1 MGTRSNIAY
10 KKSDG
15 KIVSM
20 YCHYDG
26 YPQYNGVMLNEH
38 YNTKE
43 KARGLV
49 DNGYQSSLK
58 ETVEESNKDRVH
70 EEPPTTYHSF
80 HAFIMDINFDIE
92 WVYLFKDNAWYYAET
107 SLIRLPNG
115 KYDIEVDDFSLLSDL
130 HYTINVGD
138 QS

>member
-26 YPQYNGVMLNEH
+26 YPEHNGVILSEH

-49 DNGYQSSLK
+49 DNGYQSGLE
-58 ETVEESNKDRVH
+58 ETVEKSNLRRVH
-70 EEPPTTYHSF
+70 EDPPTTYHSF

-92 WVYLFKDNAWYYAET
+92 YVYLFKDGAWYYAET
-107 SLIRLPNG
+107 SLIKLPNG
-115 KYDIEVDDFSLLSDL
+115 KYDVEVDDFSLLTDL
-130 HYTINVGD
+130 HFIKQVGEK
-138 QS
+138 

>member
-115 KYDIEVDDFSLLSDL
+115 KYNIEVDDFSLLSDL

>member
-26 YPQYNGVMLNEH
+26 YPQHNGVILSEH

-43 KARGLV
+43 KARALV
-49 DNGYQSSLK
+49 DNGYQSGLE
-58 ETVEESNKDRVH
+58 ETVEKSNLRRVH
-70 EEPPTTYHSF
+70 EDPPTTYHSF

-92 WVYLFKDNAWYYAET
+92 WVYLFKDDAWYYAET
-107 SLIRLPNG
+107 SLIKLPNG
-115 KYDIEVDDFSLLSDL
+115 SYDVEVDDFSLLTDL
-130 HYTINVGD
+130 HFIKQVGEK
-138 QS
+138 

>member
-26 YPQYNGVMLNEH
+26 YPEHNGVILSEH

-43 KARGLV
+43 KARALV
-49 DNGYQSSLK
+49 DNGYQSGLE
-58 ETVEESNKDRVH
+58 ETVEKSNLRRVH
-70 EEPPTTYHSF
+70 EDPPTTYHSF

-92 WVYLFKDNAWYYAET
+92 YVYLFKDDAWHYAET
-107 SLIRLPNG
+107 SLIKLPNG
-115 KYDIEVDDFSLLSDL
+115 SYDVEVDDFSLLTDL
-130 HYTINVGD
+130 HFIKQAGEK
-138 QS
+138 

>member
-26 YPQYNGVMLNEH
+26 YPEHNGVILSEH

-43 KARGLV
+43 KARALV
-49 DNGYQSSLK
+49 NNGYQSGLE
-58 ETVEESNKDRVH
+58 ETVEKSNLRRVH
-70 EEPPTTYHSF
+70 EDPPTTYHSF

-92 WVYLFKDNAWYYAET
+92 YVYLFKDDAWHYAET
-107 SLIRLPNG
+107 SLIKLPNG
-115 KYDIEVDDFSLLSDL
+115 SYDVEVDDFSLLTDL
-130 HYTINVGD
+130 HFIKQAGEK
-138 QS
+138 

>member
-26 YPQYNGVMLNEH
+26 YPQGNGVILNEH

-43 KARGLV
+43 KARALV
-49 DNGYQSSLK
+49 DNGYQSGLE
-58 ETVEESNKDRVH
+58 ETVEKSNLRRFH
-70 EEPPTTYHSF
+70 EDPPKTYHSF

-92 WVYLFKDNAWYYAET
+92 YVYLFKDDAWHYAET
-107 SLIRLPNG
+107 SLIKLPNG
-115 KYDIEVDDFSLLSDL
+115 SYDVEVDDFSLLTDL
-130 HYTINVGD
+130 HFIKQVGEK
-138 QS
+138 

>member
-15 KIVSM
+15 RIVSM

-26 YPQYNGVMLNEH
+26 YPEYNGVVLNEH

-49 DNGYQSSLK
+49 DNGYQSELK
-58 ETVEESNKDRVH
+58 ETVEEANRYRVH
-70 EEPPTTYHSF
+70 QDPPTIYRSL

-92 WVYLFKDNAWYYAET
+92 WVYLFKDDAWYFAET
-107 SLIRLPNG
+107 SYIRLPGGEYNV
-115 KYDIEVDDFSLLSDL
+115 EVDDFSLLTDL
-130 HYTINVGD
+130 HFIKQVGEK
-138 QS
+138 

>member
-26 YPQYNGVMLNEH
+26 YPEHNGVILSEH

-43 KARGLV
+43 KARALV
-49 DNGYQSSLK
+49 DNGYQSGLE
-58 ETVEESNKDRVH
+58 ETVEKSNLRRVH
-70 EEPPTTYHSF
+70 EDPPTTYHSF

-92 WVYLFKDNAWYYAET
+92 YVYLFKDDAWHYAET
-107 SLIRLPNG
+107 SLIKLPNG
-115 KYDIEVDDFSLLSDL
+115 KYDVEVDDFSLLTDL
-130 HYTINVGD
+130 HFIKQVGEK
-138 QS
+138 

>member
-26 YPQYNGVMLNEH
+26 YPEHNGVILSKH

-43 KARGLV
+43 KARALV
-49 DNGYQSSLK
+49 DNGYQSGLE
-58 ETVEESNKDRVH
+58 ETVEKSNLRRVH
-70 EEPPTTYHSF
+70 EDPPTTYHSF

-92 WVYLFKDNAWYYAET
+92 YVYLFKDDAWHYAET
-107 SLIRLPNG
+107 SLIKLPNG
-115 KYDIEVDDFSLLSDL
+115 SYDVEVDDFSLLTDL
-130 HYTINVGD
+130 HFIKQAGEK
-138 QS
+138 

>member
-26 YPQYNGVMLNEH
+26 YPQYNGVILSEH

-43 KARGLV
+43 KARALV
-49 DNGYQSSLK
+49 DNGYQSGLE
-58 ETVEESNKDRVH
+58 ETVEKSNLRRVH
-70 EEPPTTYHSF
+70 EDPPTTYHSF

-92 WVYLFKDNAWYYAET
+92 YVYLFKDDAWHYAET
-107 SLIRLPNG
+107 SLIKLPNG
-115 KYDIEVDDFSLLSDL
+115 KYDVEVDDFSLLTDL
-130 HYTINVGD
+130 HFIKQVGEK
-138 QS
+138 

>member
-26 YPQYNGVMLNEH
+26 YPQGNGVILNEH

-43 KARGLV
+43 KARALV
-49 DNGYQSSLK
+49 DNGYQSGLE
-58 ETVEESNKDRVH
+58 ETVEKSNLRRVH
-70 EEPPTTYHSF
+70 EDPPTTYHSF

-92 WVYLFKDNAWYYAET
+92 YVYLFKDDAWYYAET
-107 SLIRLPNG
+107 SLIKLPNG
-115 KYDIEVDDFSLLSDL
+115 SYDVEVDDFSLLTDL
-130 HYTINVGD
+130 HFIKQVGEK
-138 QS
+138 

>member
-26 YPQYNGVMLNEH
+26 YPQHNGVILSEH

-43 KARGLV
+43 KARALV
-49 DNGYQSSLK
+49 DNGYQSGLE
-58 ETVEESNKDRVH
+58 ETVEKSNLRRVNEH
-70 EEPPTTYHSF
+70 PPTTYHSF

-92 WVYLFKDNAWYYAET
+92 WVYLFKDDAWYYAET
-107 SLIRLPNG
+107 SLIKLPNG
-115 KYDIEVDDFSLLSDL
+115 SYDVEVDDFSLLTDL
-130 HYTINVGD
+130 HFIKQVGEK
-138 QS
+138 

>member
-26 YPQYNGVMLNEH
+26 YPQGNGVILSEH

-43 KARGLV
+43 KARALV
-49 DNGYQSSLK
+49 DNGYQSGLE
-58 ETVEESNKDRVH
+58 ETVEKSNLRRVH
-70 EEPPTTYHSF
+70 EDPPTTYHSF

-92 WVYLFKDNAWYYAET
+92 WVYLFKDDAWHYAET
-107 SLIRLPNG
+107 SLIKLPNG
-115 KYDIEVDDFSLLSDL
+115 KYDVEVDDFSLLTDL
-130 HYTINVGD
+130 HFIKQVGEK
-138 QS
+138 

>member
-26 YPQYNGVMLNEH
+26 YPQHNGVILSEH

-43 KARGLV
+43 KARALV
-49 DNGYQSSLK
+49 DNGYQSGLE
-58 ETVEESNKDRVH
+58 ETVEKSNLRRVH
-70 EEPPTTYHSF
+70 EDPPTTYHSF

-92 WVYLFKDNAWYYAET
+92 YVYLFKDDAWHYAET
-107 SLIRLPNG
+107 SLIKLPNG
-115 KYDIEVDDFSLLSDL
+115 SYDVEVDDFSLLTDL
-130 HYTINVGD
+130 HFIKQVGEK
-138 QS
+138 

>member
-26 YPQYNGVMLNEH
+26 YPQGNGVILSEH

-49 DNGYQSSLK
+49 DNGYQSGLE
-58 ETVEESNKDRVH
+58 ETVEKSNLRRVH
-70 EEPPTTYHSF
+70 EDPPKTYHSF

-92 WVYLFKDNAWYYAET
+92 WVYLFKDGAWYYAET
-107 SLIRLPNG
+107 SLIKLPNG
-115 KYDIEVDDFSLLSDL
+115 SYDVEVDDFSLLTDL
-130 HYTINVGD
+130 HFIKQVGEK
-138 QS
+138 

>member
-1 MGTRSNIAY
+1 
-10 KKSDG
+10 
-15 KIVSM
+15 M

-26 YPQYNGVMLNEH
+26 YPQYNGVILSEH

-49 DNGYQSSLK
+49 DNGYQSALK
-58 ETVEESNKDRVH
+58 ETVKESNQDRVH

>member
-26 YPQYNGVMLNEH
+26 YPEHNGVILNEH

-43 KARGLV
+43 KARALV
-49 DNGYQSSLK
+49 NNGYQSGLE
-58 ETVEESNKDRVH
+58 ETVEKSNLRRVH
-70 EEPPTTYHSF
+70 EDPPTTYHSF

-92 WVYLFKDNAWYYAET
+92 WVYLFKDDAWYYAET
-107 SLIRLPNG
+107 SLISLPNG
-115 KYDIEVDDFSLLSDL
+115 SYNVEVDDFSLLTDL
-130 HYTINVGD
+130 HFIKQAGEK
-138 QS
+138 

>member
-26 YPQYNGVMLNEH
+26 YPQHNGVILSEH

-49 DNGYQSSLK
+49 DDGYQSALN
-58 ETVEESNKDRVH
+58 ETVEESNQDRVH

-115 KYDIEVDDFSLLSDL
+115 KYNIEVDDFSLLSDL

>member
-26 YPQYNGVMLNEH
+26 YPQYNGVMLHKH

-43 KARGLV
+43 KARALV
-49 DNGYQSSLK
+49 DNGYQSGLE
-58 ETVEESNKDRVH
+58 ETVEKSNLRRVH
-70 EEPPTTYHSF
+70 EDPPTTYHSF

-92 WVYLFKDNAWYYAET
+92 YVYLFKDDAWHYAET
-107 SLIRLPNG
+107 SLIKLPNG
-115 KYDIEVDDFSLLSDL
+115 SYDVEVDDFSLLTDL
-130 HYTINVGD
+130 HFIKQVGEK
-138 QS
+138 

>member
-26 YPQYNGVMLNEH
+26 YPQNNGVILSEH

-43 KARGLV
+43 KARALV
-49 DNGYQSSLK
+49 DNGYQSGLE
-58 ETVEESNKDRVH
+58 ETVEKSNLRRVH
-70 EEPPTTYHSF
+70 EDPPTTYHSF

-92 WVYLFKDNAWYYAET
+92 WVYLFKDGAWYYAET
-107 SLIRLPNG
+107 SLIKLPNG
-115 KYDIEVDDFSLLSDL
+115 SYDVEVDDFSLLTDL
-130 HYTINVGD
+130 HFIKQVGEK
-138 QS
+138 